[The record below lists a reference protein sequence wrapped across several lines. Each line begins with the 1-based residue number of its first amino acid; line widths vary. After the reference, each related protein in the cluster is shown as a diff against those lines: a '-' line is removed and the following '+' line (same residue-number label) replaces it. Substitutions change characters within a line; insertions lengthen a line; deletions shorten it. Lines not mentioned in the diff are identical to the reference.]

1 MRNNQPVTQR
11 QHSFSPDQ
19 RLISTTDLSGKIT
32 YCNKA
37 FIEVSG
43 FPREELLG
51 SPHNLV
57 RHPDTPAAVFEQM
70 WHDLKAG
77 RSWMGIVKNRCKN
90 GDHYWVDAFVTP
102 FWENGKVAGYES
114 VRINATPDQIR
125 RAEAI
130 YARLNKGRKGVAF
143 DWSGLLQPTVLAVAM
158 AGVTGGLTMSFGG
171 WGIASGCVLGL
182 LAGYASKRVSDN
194 TLQRVIDT
202 ADNAITDP
210 LLAQMYTPNH
220 GVLSQL
226 EMAIHSQQARLRTCL
241 ARILDSANNL
251 QAQAGEASHLAH
263 GSNQGL
269 ARQRQET
276 DMVATAVNEMA
287 AATQEVTSNVHR
299 AADATS
305 EASTLAERGKQV
317 AGQAREAI
325 ELLSESVRS
334 ASSVANRLSED
345 AREIGGVV
353 DVIQSIAEQTNLLAL
368 NAAIEAARAGEQGRG
383 FAVVAD
389 EVRALAS
396 RTAASTGQIH
406 TLIGNLQSAAKRTVD
421 TMQAGHE
428 QAEIGS
434 ARVVEVDE
442 ALEGIRAAIERVNE
456 MAGQIASAAEE
467 QSAVAEE
474 ISRNITSIAELSDI
488 TSTQS
493 NRSAD
498 LSDELADTAK
508 AQAELVE
515 RFARR

>member
-11 QHSFSPDQ
+11 QHSFSPEQ
-19 RLISTTDLSGKIT
+19 RLITTTDLSGKIT
-32 YCNKA
+32 YCNDA
-37 FIEVSG
+37 FVEISG
-43 FPREELLG
+43 FPRNELIG

-70 WHDLKAG
+70 WCDLKAG
-77 RSWMGIVKNRCKN
+77 RSWMGIVKNRRSN

-102 FWENGKVAGYES
+102 FLENGQIAGYES
-114 VRINATPDQIR
+114 VRMQASPEQIH
-125 RAEAI
+125 RAEII
-130 YARLNKGRKGVAF
+130 YGRLNSGRSGIAF
-143 DWSGLLQPTVLAVAM
+143 DWSGLLQPAAFAVLI
-158 AGVTGGLTMSFGG
+158 AGMTGGLTLALGG
-171 WGIASGCVLGL
+171 VGIAAGCVLGVA
-182 LAGYASKRVSDN
+182 AGYGYKLQSDSR
-194 TLQRVIDT
+194 LQRVIDT
-202 ADNAITDP
+202 ADQAITDP

-251 QAQAGEASHLAH
+251 QSQAGEASHLAH
-263 GSNQGL
+263 SGNQGM

-276 DMVATAVNEMA
+276 DMVAAAVNEMA

-299 AADATS
+299 AADATAD
-305 EASTLAERGKQV
+305 ASSAATRGKQV
-317 AGQAREAI
+317 ASEAREAI

-334 ASSVANRLSED
+334 ATSVANRLSED

-406 TLIGNLQSAAKRTVD
+406 ALIGNLQSAAKRAVE
-421 TMQAGHE
+421 TMQTGHE

-442 ALEGIRAAIERVNE
+442 ALEGIRVAIDRVNE

-474 ISRNITSIAELSDI
+474 ISQNITSIAELSDM

-508 AQAELVE
+508 AQAALVE